1 MSSNSNS
8 KSKRSFKSI
17 SSNPSSSSNNISA
30 DDKSK
35 KKKTAQKTLGMAWG
49 PNSRSGFSNSP
60 FSDFGSYMVVKN
72 QKLHEQF
79 DAAASSSTHCGTR
92 SGKSIFCGVSIFV
105 DGYTIPSSQELRG
118 YMLKYG
124 GRFENY
130 FSRHRVTHIICSNL
144 PDSKIKNLRAFSGG
158 LPVVKPTWV
167 LDSVAADKLLSWVP
181 YQLDQLAAENDN
193 QPKLSAF
200 FTLKSSRVSEIADR
214 LVNGQAI
221 CENDITSLD
230 KVDSSLSEA
239 NSILQLTDRCS
250 VEPEDLLPTD
260 NENDIGE
267 EPACSV
273 ESTCGIEGVEM
284 IDTSPLDGR
293 NSGCKPTSSTFEPS
307 VSLCNNNLGT
317 HNNEASSSKT
327 EFPPNQRHSTL
338 ADPNFVEN
346 YFKNS
351 RLHFI
356 GTWRNRYRNRFPS
369 SSNRFKYK
377 SHSLDTAAANQKSA
391 IIHIDMDCFFVSVVI
406 RNHADLL
413 DKPVAVCHSD
423 NARGAAEISS
433 ANYPARDYGVK
444 AGMFVK
450 DARTR
455 CPQLV
460 IVPYDF
466 GAYEK
471 VADQF
476 YEILHKHCDK
486 VQAVSCDEAFL
497 DVSESEVDDP
507 QLLASTIRQE
517 IIDTTGC
524 TASVGIAGNML
535 MARLATKTAKPN
547 GQCYIPPEKVDG
559 YLCSLPVKAL
569 PGIGHVL
576 EEKLKKRQIETC
588 GQLRMFTKES
598 LQKDFGMKTGEMLWN
613 YSRGIDNR
621 LVGVIQE
628 SRSIGAEVNWGVRF
642 RDLNDTQHFLKN
654 LCKEVALRLQG
665 CRVQGRSFTLKIKK
679 RRHDAGEPVKYMGC
693 GECVN
698 LSHTTT
704 IPMATNDV
712 DVLQRLAT
720 QLFGYFNLDVK
731 DVRGVGLQVS
741 KLEGADDGKHFQKR
755 NSIVSW
761 IVSSSV
767 KARDQENVRV
777 VPNHD
782 NADTRR
788 LSNGEAQV
796 LPCSDTAEPSAPGG
810 AGFSSSVSDV
820 SQTATLPPLHDL
832 DVAVIESLPPE
843 VVSEINDM
851 YGGKL
856 LGFISEYKGKVI
868 NANIM
873 HGAPLTSGGDIGV
886 AADETE
892 SLRAHLVASNTI
904 TGANEMDFKNKD
916 IVLES
921 SLDSSVIERCNQ
933 ELQCDESS
941 VHVMSGSVS
950 QKNLMPTSLSQ
961 VDCSVLQQLPEELR
975 KDIIELLPPHRTPEV
990 VKGSSSNVID
1000 NQAEFGES
1008 ENDLWIGSPPLWVD
1022 KFETSNCCMLNKFAK
1037 MYRFGTGGCLSFVLQ
1052 RMISEIHLP
1061 LGMGIEGLDNAVN
1074 CLSELFKQYVELK
1087 VATDI
1092 EEIHLCICLLRRL
1105 TGRSEVFSQVYNI
1118 ILPHLQIS
1126 VGDKYGGSLDIPVCE

>member
-17 SSNPSSSSNNISA
+17 SSNPSSSSNNSSA

-79 DAAASSSTHCGTR
+79 DAAASSSSHGGTR
-92 SGKSIFCGVSIFV
+92 TGNSIFCGVSIFV
-105 DGYTIPSSQELRG
+105 DGYTVPSSQELRG

-200 FTLKSSRVSEIADR
+200 FTLKSSRVSEITDR
-214 LVNGQAI
+214 LVNGQSI

-239 NSILQLTDRCS
+239 NSILQLKDRCS

-260 NENDIGE
+260 NDNDITE

-273 ESTCGIEGVEM
+273 ESTCEIERVEM

-307 VSLCNNNLGT
+307 VSLCNNKLGT

-346 YFKNS
+346 YFKSS

-406 RNHADLL
+406 RNHPDLL

-433 ANYPARDYGVK
+433 ANYPARDHGVK

-524 TASVGIAGNML
+524 TASV
-535 MARLATKTAKPN
+535 
-547 GQCYIPPEKVDG
+547 DG

-569 PGIGHVL
+569 PGIGYVL

-621 LVGVIQE
+621 LVGLIQE
-628 SRSIGAEVNWGVRF
+628 SKSIGAEVNWGVRF

-679 RRHDAGEPVKYMGC
+679 RRREAGEPVKYMGC

-741 KLEGADDGKHFQKR
+741 KLEGADDGKQ
-755 NSIVSW
+755 
-761 IVSSSV
+761 V
-767 KARDQENVRV
+767 KARDQKNVPVVPNHDNADVKDVRGVGLQVSKLEGADDGKQVKARDQKNVPV

-782 NADTRR
+782 NADTWR

-796 LPCSDTAEPSAPGG
+796 LPCSDTAEPFAPGG
-810 AGFSSSVSDV
+810 AGLSSSISDV

-832 DVAVIESLPPE
+832 DVAIIESLPPE

-873 HGAPLTSGGDIGV
+873 HAAPLTSGEGV

-904 TGANEMDFKNKD
+904 TGANE
-916 IVLES
+916 
-921 SLDSSVIERCNQ
+921 

-950 QKNLMPTSLSQ
+950 QNNLMPTSLSQ

-975 KDIIELLPPHRTPEV
+975 KDIIELLPPHRTPEI
-990 VKGSSSNVID
+990 VKGSSSN
-1000 NQAEFGES
+1000 
-1008 ENDLWIGSPPLWVD
+1008 
-1022 KFETSNCCMLNKFAK
+1022 
-1037 MYRFGTGGCLSFVLQ
+1037 

-1092 EEIHLCICLLRRL
+1092 EEIYLCICLLRRL

-1118 ILPHLQIS
+1118 ILPHLQVLGGQIFQFLVFLS
-1126 VGDKYGGSLDIPVCE
+1126 VQKNVKFNLVTKIASAADSASVDGASECAARLSK